1 MRTVI
6 PIEVL
11 RPFDPE
17 TARIMGLAFETAW
30 ERLLV
35 VGSALVASFNADG
48 AREALALRI
57 VHMAQRGEH
66 DLNRLR
72 DDAVAYVQ
80 REALPRRK
88 FASPAPENQN
98 HP

>member
-1 MRTVI
+1 M
-6 PIEVL
+6 
-11 RPFDPE
+11 
-17 TARIMGLAFETAW
+17 
-30 ERLLV
+30 
-35 VGSALVASFNADG
+35 ASFNAD
-48 AREALALRI
+48 ATREAIAMRI

-80 REALPRRK
+80 REARPERT